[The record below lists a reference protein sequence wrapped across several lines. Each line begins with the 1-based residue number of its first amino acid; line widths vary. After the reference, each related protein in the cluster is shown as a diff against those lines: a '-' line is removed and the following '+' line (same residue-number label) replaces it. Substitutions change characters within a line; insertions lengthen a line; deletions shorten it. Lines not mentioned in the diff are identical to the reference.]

1 MHRPL
6 PDHQKLFVDPR
17 LGNTAVADNS
27 INTIKKEVAV
37 PKLMF
42 SLATDGSSDKEDKFF
57 PVLITYEDKAIGMI
71 TTAFLDMPVV
81 NEATGHNI
89 KDVMQT
95 SLQKIVRKNAGN
107 GILETLEF
115 KIFWWDMP

>member
-1 MHRPL
+1 MTP
-6 PDHQKLFVDPR
+6 KGSADPR

-42 SLATDGSSDKEDKFF
+42 SLATDGSSDEEDKFF
-57 PVLITYEDKAIGMI
+57 PVLITYEDKTTGII
-71 TTAFLDMPVV
+71 TTAFLDMLLV

-89 KDVMQT
+89 KDAMQN
-95 SLQKIVRKNAGN
+95 SLQKIGRKNAGN

>member
-1 MHRPL
+1 M
-6 PDHQKLFVDPR
+6 
-17 LGNTAVADNS
+17 GNTAVADNS

-42 SLATDGSSDKEDKFF
+42 SLATDGSSDEEDKFF
-57 PVLITYEDKAIGMI
+57 PVLITYEDKTTGII

-89 KDVMQT
+89 ENAMQN
-95 SLQKIVRKNAGN
+95 SLQKIGRKKCRKWHFIDSRIQNFLVGHV
-107 GILETLEF
+107 LR
-115 KIFWWDMP
+115 PP

>member
-1 MHRPL
+1 
-6 PDHQKLFVDPR
+6 
-17 LGNTAVADNS
+17 
-27 INTIKKEVAV
+27 
-37 PKLMF
+37 MF
-42 SLATDGSSDKEDKFF
+42 SLATDGSSDKEDNFF

-89 KDVMQT
+89 KDAMQT
-95 SLQKIVRKNAGN
+95 SLQKIGRRNAGN

-115 KIFWWDMP
+115 EIFWWDIP